1 MGHLKDKQGFEDRN
15 ITVLM
20 DDGYHQNPTYSNI
33 MNAYREVCM
42 NSMSGDTVFLHYSG
56 HGGHVRD
63 TSGDEDDGFDE
74 TLIPVDYQ
82 SAGQIVDDD
91 LCEHLVKAMPAGVLA
106 TSLMD
111 CCHSGTVL
119 DLPYTFTAKE
129 MEEKQQ
135 YYKNYKELIE
145 GYEND
150 NGEHVDMS
158 QPRDASYA
166 EFKWD
171 DDLKKEVLLKT
182 HRLGSNKPLK
192 SKLKGNMKMKNPYT
206 YRDIPSE
213 VRGITLR
220 QLKAII
226 PMIKRRCDEEEWTR
240 PTFSN
245 GVKTDGVE

>member
-1 MGHLKDKQGFEDRN
+1 
-15 ITVLM
+15 
-20 DDGYHQNPTYSNI
+20 
-33 MNAYREVCM
+33 
-42 NSMSGDTVFLHYSG
+42 
-56 HGGHVRD
+56 
-63 TSGDEDDGFDE
+63 
-74 TLIPVDYQ
+74 
-82 SAGQIVDDD
+82 
-91 LCEHLVKAMPAGVLA
+91 
-106 TSLMD
+106 
-111 CCHSGTVL
+111 
-119 DLPYTFTAKE
+119 

-182 HRLGSNKPLK
+182 HRLGSTKPLK

-245 GVKTDGVE
+245 GVKTDGVERISLENATLHDVNQYIIKPFTEYSQKSFVEKLPSTKGTQDPRWFIR